1 MGESVPNAS
10 SVFSHRRSRADSTTS
25 FAYLEDDQD
34 HDERDSLS
42 WSDEDALLDV
52 DEEIESGDAERR
64 SLDPENTFMEPDM
77 DDDDDLERGSQRV
90 TRRRLSSGVSRS
102 SRMTKSSRGSASP
115 GRRSVDRPLLRRNT
129 SAGSDTS
136 GHRSGGRTN
145 QKIYIHA
152 EDMTIVVAG
161 FKTSMIG
168 FALYVCV
175 CVLTGGLGYLIF
187 RWLPKWYVSFTGRP
201 APLGKCDWVV
211 VENQWGEMAVQ
222 DLKVLEFG
230 NSMSSVFGQG
240 SKGKMQD
247 FDEYDDPIMD
257 ELRIL
262 DYRYLRFCYH
272 PVKDKLVPG
281 NTWQDPAWT
290 DVTAVRAGIDS
301 DSTLR

>member
-25 FAYLEDDQD
+25 FAYLEEDQD
-34 HDERDSLS
+34 HDERDSIS
-42 WSDEDALLDV
+42 GEWSDEDALLDV
-52 DEEIESGDAERR
+52 EEGNDDSERR

-77 DDDDDLERGSQRV
+77 DEDDDLERGSQRV

-129 SAGSDTS
+129 STGSDTS

-187 RWLPKWYVSFTGRP
+187 RWLPTWYVSFTGRP
-201 APLGKCDWVV
+201 APLG
-211 VENQWGEMAVQ
+211 Q
-222 DLKVLEFG
+222 
-230 NSMSSVFGQG
+230 
-240 SKGKMQD
+240 
-247 FDEYDDPIMD
+247 
-257 ELRIL
+257 
-262 DYRYLRFCYH
+262 
-272 PVKDKLVPG
+272 
-281 NTWQDPAWT
+281 
-290 DVTAVRAGIDS
+290 
-301 DSTLR
+301 

>member
-1 MGESVPNAS
+1 ML
-10 SVFSHRRSRADSTTS
+10 FRS
-25 FAYLEDDQD
+25 
-34 HDERDSLS
+34 
-42 WSDEDALLDV
+42 
-52 DEEIESGDAERR
+52 
-64 SLDPENTFMEPDM
+64 
-77 DDDDDLERGSQRV
+77 
-90 TRRRLSSGVSRS
+90 
-102 SRMTKSSRGSASP
+102 
-115 GRRSVDRPLLRRNT
+115 DRPLLRRNT

-201 APLGKCDWVV
+201 APLGQCDWVV
-211 VENQWGEMAVQ
+211 VENQWGEMSVQ
-222 DLKVLEFG
+222 DLKRLEFG

-240 SKGKMQD
+240 AKGKMQD

-301 DSTLR
+301 DEQENRERIFGRNVIDIEQKTDRKSTRLNSSHSGESRMPSSA